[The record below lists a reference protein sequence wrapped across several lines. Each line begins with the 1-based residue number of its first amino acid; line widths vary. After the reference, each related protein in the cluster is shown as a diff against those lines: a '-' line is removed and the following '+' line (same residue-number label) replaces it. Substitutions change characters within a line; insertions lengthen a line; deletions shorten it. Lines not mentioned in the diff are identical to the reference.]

1 MTDGESP
8 RRRDVLRAGTAA
20 GLAALGW
27 SANAASTQETTTGGE
42 GGQQSE
48 YAFSYSLQQGDRF
61 QVLSRLRTP
70 EGDPATET
78 VPASCDPNGGQQ
90 YPVFIVRAYRQNIRL
105 GYEGV
110 LVPEGAV
117 ETAAETTGTTATEEE
132 ETTPAAEEPTVTDG
146 ETTTTA
152 GETTTT
158 AETETATT
166 ETETEAALQDE
177 TTTDA
182 ENETDAAAE
191 TETTVG
197 TEATTAETETGEE
210 AATTE
215 GEVDATTAATETETE
230 TETTTT
236 ATAEPATEQAAGLP
250 PIRVGNWYRVR
261 EMSKCDSVSRLSLE
275 PAEPRE
281 TAAPNS

>member
-1 MTDGESP
+1 MTNREST

-27 SANAASTQETTTGGE
+27 SATAASAQETTTGGE
-42 GGQQSE
+42 GGQQNR

-61 QVLSRLRTP
+61 RVLSRLRTP

-90 YPVFIVRAYRQNIRL
+90 YPVFVVRAYRQNIRL

-117 ETAAETTGTTATEEE
+117 ETAGETTGTTETEE
-132 ETTPAAEEPTVTDG
+132 ETTPPAEETTVTDG

-152 GETTTT
+152 EETTTT
-158 AETETATT
+158 AETET
-166 ETETEAALQDE
+166 ETQAEAALQDE
-177 TTTDA
+177 TTTEA
-182 ENETDAAAE
+182 ENGTDAAAE

-197 TEATTAETETGEE
+197 TEATTDETEAE
-210 AATTE
+210 ATTTE
-215 GEVDATTAATETETE
+215 GEADATTA

-236 ATAEPATEQAAGLP
+236 ATTETTTQQAAGLP
-250 PIRVGNWYRVR
+250 PIRVGDWYRVAA
-261 EMSKCDSVSRLSLE
+261 MSKCDSVSRLSLE
-275 PAEPRE
+275 PAEPPE
-281 TAAPNS
+281 TTASNS